1 MATTY
6 ITAAQSQAFDAYTMN
21 QIGVPS
27 MVLMER
33 AALAVAHQIVNSP
46 SFDLKSVLVVA
57 GTGNNGGDGVAV
69 ARLLHLNHIS
79 VTIWLLGNRDHASEQ
94 TQQQL
99 AIADH
104 YNIPVVTVQPDMAN
118 YTTVVDAIFGV
129 GLSRDVT
136 GKFADVV
143 DAINAA
149 KANVMAVDMPTGL
162 GTDNGQVMGT
172 VVEATETVTMSY
184 NKLGLATD
192 NGRRFG
198 GIVTVADIGIYDPA
212 TLTERKS

>member
-21 QIGVPS
+21 QIGIPS

-33 AALAVAHQIVNSP
+33 AALAVAHQIVNST
-46 SFDLKSVLVVA
+46 SFDLNNVLVVA

-69 ARLLHLNHIS
+69 ARLLHLNHIP

-99 AIADH
+99 TIADH
-104 YNIPVVTVQPDMAN
+104 YNIPVIADQPDMAN

-129 GLSRDVT
+129 GLSRDIT

-162 GTDNGQVMGT
+162 GTDDGQIMGT